1 MISINIIKEN
11 ANEIFFE
18 VDLLRKNATFTFSME
33 KYSNIENDDLLKRL
47 GRMLRSKAISGGIR
61 SFESYINRIN
71 KKTKIILTKRSTG
84 EISPNEEGNYT
95 LWI

>member
-1 MISINIIKEN
+1 MINISIIKEN
-11 ANEIFFE
+11 TNEIFFE

-95 LWI
+95 V